1 MKILLIYPPQSAEA
15 IAPSNFEPLA
25 LEILASTIPDHY
37 VKIFD
42 MRFENLSS
50 LKYELNFGT
59 PDVVGLSVNNTIQV
73 NQALKLLDFIKK
85 QDSRI
90 KTIVGGIHVTLSP
103 HDFFCPTVDTIF
115 LGWAERSFPQYI
127 ASPESSEFNLIPGV
141 LFIKNGQPIEH
152 IKQFYDLTSDE
163 IPIPNRSLTKKY
175 RNEIGRKTALVS
187 TARGCPYRCIFCAC
201 WKAANDITLFEKQ
214 SIFLKNCSY
223 YLKIFPKYFLQMII
237 LFMTLSVPIN

>member
-73 NQALKLLDFIKK
+73 NQALKLLI
-85 QDSRI
+85 Q
-90 KTIVGGIHVTLSP
+90 
-103 HDFFCPTVDTIF
+103 
-115 LGWAERSFPQYI
+115 
-127 ASPESSEFNLIPGV
+127 N
-141 LFIKNGQPIEH
+141 
-152 IKQFYDLTSDE
+152 
-163 IPIPNRSLTKKY
+163 
-175 RNEIGRKTALVS
+175 
-187 TARGCPYRCIFCAC
+187 
-201 WKAANDITLFEKQ
+201 
-214 SIFLKNCSY
+214 
-223 YLKIFPKYFLQMII
+223 
-237 LFMTLSVPIN
+237 